1 MEAVILRFPHISRQ
15 IFEHLNVKSLTKCRI
30 IARLWNESICA
41 ERFFWIEIIL
51 HMTLSENVWRTI
63 LRKSNLDQLSKISR
77 DICNYYKKA
86 SAGKTKRTPLHFVAQ
101 FGETEIVKKCFLEE
115 EIKKNPSDLDGWTP
129 LHLAAENGHVEIC
142 QIIVDSVEVSK
153 VHLLLEGHKI
163 LRNLHLTL
171 SYVVPVKSKV
181 KISQNFVA
189 FSEYMNFTDGQCV
202 HEERFN
208 VMYPTK

>member
-15 IFEHLNVKSLTKCRI
+15 IFEHLDVKSVTKSRI

-51 HMTLSENVWRTI
+51 HLTLSEKVWRTI

-129 LHLAAENGHVEIC
+129 LHLAAQNGHAEIC
-142 QIIVDSVEVSK
+142 QIIVDSVEVK
-153 VHLLLEGHKI
+153 V
-163 LRNLHLTL
+163 
-171 SYVVPVKSKV
+171 S
-181 KISQNFVA
+181 
-189 FSEYMNFTDGQCV
+189 
-202 HEERFN
+202 
-208 VMYPTK
+208 

>member
-1 MEAVILRFPHISRQ
+1 MAGNNNNLP
-15 IFEHLNVKSLTKCRI
+15 T
-30 IARLWNESICA
+30 CA

-51 HMTLSENVWRTI
+51 HMTLSEKVWRTI
-63 LRKSNLDQLSKISR
+63 LRKSNLDKLSKISR

-101 FGETEIVKKCFLEE
+101 FGETEIVKKCFLQE

-153 VHLLLEGHKI
+153 VHIFLEGHKI

-171 SYVVPVKSKV
+171 SYV
-181 KISQNFVA
+181 N
-189 FSEYMNFTDGQCV
+189 T
-202 HEERFN
+202 
-208 VMYPTK
+208 

>member
-15 IFEHLNVKSLTKCRI
+15 IFEHLDVKSVTKSRI

-51 HMTLSENVWRTI
+51 HMTLSEKVWRTV
-63 LRKSNLDQLSKISR
+63 LGKSNLDQLSKISR

-115 EIKKNPSDLDGWTP
+115 EIKKK
-129 LHLAAENGHVEIC
+129 I
-142 QIIVDSVEVSK
+142 QIIDIRWLSEVTGRKLLSVIGDSE
-153 VHLLLEGHKI
+153 KI
-163 LRNLHLTL
+163 LIVDRRYHIPIGKL
-171 SYVVPVKSKV
+171 
-181 KISQNFVA
+181 
-189 FSEYMNFTDGQCV
+189 
-202 HEERFN
+202 
-208 VMYPTK
+208 

>member
-1 MEAVILRFPHISRQ
+1 MEATILRFPHISRQ
-15 IFEHLNVKSLTKCRI
+15 IFEHLDVKSLTKSRI

-51 HMTLSENVWRTI
+51 HMTLSEKVWRTI

-129 LHLAAENGHVEIC
+129 LHLAAENGHAEIC
-142 QIIVDSVEVSK
+142 QIIVDSVEVNMYLINSRFLRERGMASTPK
-153 VHLLLEGHKI
+153 KECQVFLCIFQKSSAMATLGKFLWEG
-163 LRNLHLTL
+163 
-171 SYVVPVKSKV
+171 
-181 KISQNFVA
+181 
-189 FSEYMNFTDGQCV
+189 
-202 HEERFN
+202 
-208 VMYPTK
+208 